1 MEKSKKERFIEAIK
15 EDILVNTEYQ
25 ETWVGGYKRIDVVL
39 FDCVVTRDIR
49 VGSVASYFLRVPTC
63 FRRVIVDRYG
73 LDHSTTT
80 KLFEKWYEDIVVDM
94 YHAKVSRD

>member
-1 MEKSKKERFIEAIK
+1 MEKSKKERFIDAIK
-15 EDILVNTEYQ
+15 EDILVGTDYE
-25 ETWVGGYKRIDVVL
+25 ESWVGGYKRIDVVL
-39 FDCVVTRDIR
+39 FGCAVSKEIKH
-49 VGSVASYFLRVPTC
+49 GSVGSYFLRVPTC

-94 YHAKVSRD
+94 YDSKNRG